1 MNFKHIFLFLLTAAV
16 LPGISYSQQDW
27 KLTMEEKIQFETPDN
42 AVVSP
47 DGKYVA
53 YTVRKPDLINSE
65 WNTQI
70 YRVEIQS
77 GEIVQ
82 MTRSVESC
90 HSPAWSPRGQWLTF
104 LSSRSYLDDELQEQ
118 QGTDQLFA
126 LPMDGG
132 EAQTWTALELGVNEY
147 KWSPDGT
154 EIALISDGEYPAG
167 SPRNIQVEPRRNVD
181 AISTD
186 DPKREKTIWLLNAEN
201 GEIRLLFSG
210 DRGIEQL
217 SWANDGSYLV
227 YQTNYTGEYNDDQKF
242 DIWRMNLDGER
253 TQLTD
258 VPGPETQPSIS
269 PTGGTMAFIT
279 QTVPDIEFAQTD
291 LVIADTD
298 GTNWRN
304 LTESFDWSVSNY
316 SWLPDESRIIV
327 QVAEGTGDALYSI
340 DPANGT
346 MEAIH
351 DDGTELSNLDVA
363 TGSERG
369 AISIVEEGV
378 ESLPEIVTDIG
389 GKFDAVTAYTEQLN
403 SFRFGNQRVI
413 TVPSRDGK
421 FDIEA
426 VLIEPVGY
434 EKGKK
439 HPLLLAYHGGPYGR
453 FRNTLMQYY
462 PVQMLA
468 QEGVMVVMPNVR
480 GSAGYSDAFGQSNRY
495 DLGGGDYRDAM
506 DVVDYL
512 IAEGMVDSTKMGVMG
527 GSYGGYMTNWTI
539 SQTNRFAAAISLY
552 GIYSWFTD
560 WSNSFQPAFEQMYFG
575 YNYWEKPI
583 DANSL
588 WISTAPQTYTA
599 SISTPTLILHGTED
613 RYTNIANSRE
623 MYAALNERGV
633 EVEFVTYPRAGHGLR
648 TEPNQYIDAV
658 ERTMAWFRKYALRK

>member
-1 MNFKHIFLFLLTAAV
+1 
-16 LPGISYSQQDW
+16 
-27 KLTMEEKIQFETPDN
+27 
-42 AVVSP
+42 
-47 DGKYVA
+47 
-53 YTVRKPDLINSE
+53 
-65 WNTQI
+65 
-70 YRVEIQS
+70 
-77 GEIVQ
+77 
-82 MTRSVESC
+82 
-90 HSPAWSPRGQWLTF
+90 
-104 LSSRSYLDDELQEQ
+104 
-118 QGTDQLFA
+118 
-126 LPMDGG
+126 
-132 EAQTWTALELGVNEY
+132 
-147 KWSPDGT
+147 
-154 EIALISDGEYPAG
+154 
-167 SPRNIQVEPRRNVD
+167 
-181 AISTD
+181 
-186 DPKREKTIWLLNAEN
+186 
-201 GEIRLLFSG
+201 
-210 DRGIEQL
+210 
-217 SWANDGSYLV
+217 
-227 YQTNYTGEYNDDQKF
+227 
-242 DIWRMNLDGER
+242 
-253 TQLTD
+253 
-258 VPGPETQPSIS
+258 
-269 PTGGTMAFIT
+269 MAFIT